1 MKSDVIRVTS
11 DGNGVNKAI
20 EQAEAVAA
28 YKNLS
33 KKGALHL
40 RLLAEETLG
49 MLQAISGGCTADF
62 WIEDE
67 KEYLTV
73 HLKSM
78 LGVTAE
84 LRDALMSVSTTGKNI
99 AAKGIMGKIREA
111 FERAMEPSI
120 DDVEGMATP
129 DILYPNV
136 DTVSAGVTAG
146 YIWSLSGYRNEV
158 KEAPREDW
166 DELER
171 SIVAN
176 IADEI
181 EVGVREGSAELVIY
195 KKF

>member
-11 DGNGVNKAI
+11 DGGGVSKAI

-28 YKNLS
+28 FKGLS
-33 KKGALHL
+33 KKDALHL
-40 RLLAEETLG
+40 RLLAEEALG

-67 KEYLTV
+67 KEFTTV

-78 LGVTAE
+78 LGVTSE

-111 FERAMEPSI
+111 FERAMEPS
-120 DDVEGMATP
+120 DAEAESVVSP

-146 YIWSLSGYRNEV
+146 YIWSLTSYRTEV
-158 KEAPREDW
+158 KDAPKEDW

>member
-11 DGNGVNKAI
+11 DGSGVSRAI

-28 YKNLS
+28 FKKLS
-33 KKGALHL
+33 KKDALHL
-40 RLLAEETLG
+40 RLLAEETMG

-67 KEYLTV
+67 KDFTVV

-78 LGVTAE
+78 LGVTSE

-111 FERAMEPSI
+111 FERAMEPS
-120 DDVEGMATP
+120 DADAESVVTP

-146 YIWSLSGYRNEV
+146 YIWSLTSYRTEV
-158 KEAPREDW
+158 KDAPEEDW